1 MFHRTLVVI
10 FAIAF
15 GGVVATAQ
23 VTVVG
28 KIMWQDRNG
37 VPHPLRGAQI
47 QIWDAAKG
55 AAFGHGSVFTSED
68 GSYSVSI
75 ASSTAATS
83 LLVKVLS
90 QSEAASV
97 HPDTI
102 LQPFEF
108 DSGIHTSVAPG
119 STVTIN
125 LTGHADEKSDQAF
138 SVFEAVTYG
147 WLYADSLGIKMDP
160 IDVRFPV
167 DGIKQCNGKLSCFQP
182 ADPSLNILEFDRWDW
197 DVVMHEY
204 GHYVSKRLLLDHNPG
219 LRHYIDA
226 NLEDIYPDK
235 STAILLAWGEGWPT
249 FFSVS
254 AQQSLGLS
262 ALNIPYVG
270 DTHYTDTEDSTL
282 DVDLASQNGLA
293 SKGEDNELSV
303 SRILF
308 YLVGGIS
315 TSHGAFKMSD
325 RAMLA
330 ALTAKQA
337 STLSESW
344 EALTT
349 GRTEDQ
355 IAAVGAIFADHLA
368 APTLL
373 TPLDGG
379 MIDGNPMSFTWRAN
393 GGGKSHLNSKFRL
406 LVFDDNW
413 KSILD
418 SGELTTPSFVPTED
432 EWNKIRSASGLHW
445 VVTGGNPDAPS
456 TGPYSSFATALK
468 H

>member
-1 MFHRTLVVI
+1 MFHRTLVVV

-15 GGVVATAQ
+15 GVAPATAQ
-23 VTVVG
+23 VTVAG

-37 VPHPLRGAQI
+37 APHPLRGAQI
-47 QIWDAAKG
+47 QIWDPVKG
-55 AAFGHGSVFTSED
+55 APFGHRSTFTSED
-68 GSYSVSI
+68 GGYSVSI
-75 ASSTAATS
+75 ASSKAEAG

-102 LQPFEF
+102 LQPYSF

-125 LTGHADEKSDQAF
+125 LTGHADQVSDQAF

-147 WLYADSLGIKMDP
+147 WLYAGSLGIKMKP
-160 IDVRFPV
+160 IDVRFP
-167 DGIKQCNGKLSCFQP
+167 KQCDGKLSCFQP
-182 ADPSLNILEFDRWDW
+182 ADPSLNILELDRWDW

-204 GHYVSKRLLLDHNPG
+204 GHYVSKTLGLDHNPG
-219 LRHYIDA
+219 LPHYINA
-226 NLEDIYPDK
+226 NLEDMYHDK

-254 AQQSLGLS
+254 GQQFLGLS

-270 DTHYTDTEDSTL
+270 DTHYTDTEDNVL
-282 DVDLASQNGLA
+282 DVDLGSQNGLA

-303 SRILF
+303 SRVLF
-308 YLVGGIS
+308 YLVDGIS
-315 TSHGAFKMSD
+315 TSHGTFKVSD
-325 RAMLA
+325 RSILA
-330 ALTAKQA
+330 ALSAKHA

-355 IAAVGAIFADHLA
+355 LAAIGAIFADHLA
-368 APTLL
+368 APSLL
-373 TPLDGG
+373 APLDGG
-379 MIDGNPMSFTWRAN
+379 MIDGSPMSFTWRAN

-413 KSILD
+413 KPLLD
-418 SGELTTPSFVPTED
+418 SGELTTPSFVPTES
-432 EWNKIRSASGLHW
+432 EWNKIKTASGLHW
-445 VVTGGNPDAPS
+445 VVTGGNPDTPS
-456 TGPYSSFATALK
+456 TGPYSSFAITLK